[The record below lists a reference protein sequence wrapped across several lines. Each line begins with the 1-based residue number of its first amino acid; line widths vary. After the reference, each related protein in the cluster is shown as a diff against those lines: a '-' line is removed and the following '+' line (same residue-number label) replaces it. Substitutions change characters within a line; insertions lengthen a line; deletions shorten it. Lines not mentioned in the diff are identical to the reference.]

1 MSKGWV
7 SSLASPFSAAKGEQV
22 LAVHA
27 VDADCYGR
35 NKWSAVICTSR
46 TPPTGEGLLEKLR
59 YVTVGVGEMAGGSI
73 AVIGGDNKPSTCCK
87 AFDKAPE
94 LFIGQL
100 LLGIVGEDFKATAR
114 PGALMDFAVG
124 PLVPANPVQCAIN
137 KRLAVFP
144 WHADTF
150 GAGWLEFMR
159 ESATVVLQL
168 TAGIETKRTCKFVG
182 LAG

>member
-7 SSLASPFSAAKGEQV
+7 SPLASPFSAAKGEQV

-27 VDADCYGR
+27 VDAECYGR
-35 NKWSAVICTSR
+35 NRWSAVICASSA
-46 TPPTGEGLLEKLR
+46 PPAGEGLLEKLR
-59 YVTVGVGEMAGGSI
+59 YVTVGIGEMAGGSV
-73 AVIGGDNKPSTCCK
+73 AVIRGDNKPSTCCK
-87 AFDKAPE
+87 ALNKAPE
-94 LFIGQL
+94 LFTGQL
-100 LLGIVGEDFKATAR
+100 LFGIVSEDFEASTR
-114 PGALMDFAVG
+114 PGAVMDFAVG
-124 PLVPANPVQCAIN
+124 PLVPENPVQCAIN

-168 TAGIETKRTCKFVG
+168 AAGIETKRTCKFVG